1 TDHGWHNL
9 IGKVFSRESFNVF
22 DAMRRIWR
30 VGLDKDSEFAIPE
43 PLAYVPSLRLLL
55 QEKAIG
61 KHAKEV
67 FLAGSPAERAEAAE
81 RCAHWLMWF
90 QILAPKQGKIM
101 KVRRLLRR
109 SERRLRQI
117 VDADRK
123 STRLNSSHRTTSYA
137 VFCLKKKS
145 GERTMVKA
153 STRKCPL
160 GSRRAL
166 NGTAARKLSVS
177 ITKILCE

>member
-1 TDHGWHNL
+1 MGSGTTYTSRRARPRRTVEMPLSDCVFALGLAAREGNWNPVAQWHKGSRYTFEITATTDHGWHNL

-81 RCAHWLMWF
+81 RW
-90 QILAPKQGKIM
+90 
-101 KVRRLLRR
+101 
-109 SERRLRQI
+109 
-117 VDADRK
+117 
-123 STRLNSSHRTTSYA
+123 
-137 VFCLKKKS
+137 
-145 GERTMVKA
+145 
-153 STRKCPL
+153 
-160 GSRRAL
+160 
-166 NGTAARKLSVS
+166 
-177 ITKILCE
+177 